1 MGKSYSIKEE
11 KIMKDL
17 DMNKSIMNYRQVDQ
31 VKVHFK
37 LNEGCDDDLIFGQA
51 DVSFQQMHILYETI
65 DKMDLSMCSRIY
77 TPAVVAKGPVDF
89 LSQSLK
95 SGAFATMPGHM
106 IYSLDIDIQV
116 GEEHY
121 LFESYSFDNILDILE
136 LLDEH
141 NVFINDPLDLKS
153 ILRKYQD
160 REKRQQYFDKHYPQ
174 MAKTFSLDNPRGVVI
189 AHGGK

>member
-1 MGKSYSIKEE
+1 
-11 KIMKDL
+11 
-17 DMNKSIMNYRQVDQ
+17 
-31 VKVHFK
+31 
-37 LNEGCDDDLIFGQA
+37 
-51 DVSFQQMHILYETI
+51 
-65 DKMDLSMCSRIY
+65 
-77 TPAVVAKGPVDF
+77 
-89 LSQSLK
+89 
-95 SGAFATMPGHM
+95 M